1 MHILEKIVVKKRE
14 QLIKEKQL
22 ISLNEMKE
30 KASALKSNED
40 KVFMNSLVYHDGLS
54 IIAEIKKASPSRGI
68 IREDFNHVK
77 IAIDYELN
85 KADAISC
92 LTEKH
97 FFMGSSDYLEDIKK
111 VTSLPVLRKDFII
124 DEYQLYES
132 KVIGAD
138 AHLLIV
144 AILTDSELTEYLKLS
159 EQLNIDCLVEV
170 HDREELKRAVDAGA
184 KIIGINNR
192 NLKTFEVSLKTT
204 EELVKFIPDGIV
216 KVSESGILYSD
227 AFYYMR
233 DLDIDAVLIGE
244 AFMKSQNIVQVF
256 KEFRNG

>member
-1 MHILEKIVVKKRE
+1 MHIIEKIVVKKRD
-14 QLIKEKQL
+14 QLIKEKQFV
-22 ISLNEMKE
+22 SLNQMKE
-30 KASALKSNED
+30 EALAAKLGNENS
-40 KVFMNSLVYHDGLS
+40 FMNSLIYHDSLS

-68 IREDFNHVK
+68 IREEFNHVK

-144 AILTDSELTEYLKLS
+144 AILTDSKLLENLKES
-159 EQLNIDCLVEV
+159 EQ
-170 HDREELKRAVDAGA
+170 
-184 KIIGINNR
+184 
-192 NLKTFEVSLKTT
+192 
-204 EELVKFIPDGIV
+204 
-216 KVSESGILYSD
+216 
-227 AFYYMR
+227 
-233 DLDIDAVLIGE
+233 
-244 AFMKSQNIVQVF
+244 
-256 KEFRNG
+256 